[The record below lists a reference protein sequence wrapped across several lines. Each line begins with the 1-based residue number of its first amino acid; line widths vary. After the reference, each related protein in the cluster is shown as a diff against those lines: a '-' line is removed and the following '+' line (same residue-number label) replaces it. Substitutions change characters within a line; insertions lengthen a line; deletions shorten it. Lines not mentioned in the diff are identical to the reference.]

1 MPIID
6 IKCPATKGLPDPASS
21 CRRWAGVVLVA
32 GLVGVAGPLQAEGS
46 KDLEALE
53 RSISEDRE
61 KAKDLS
67 EKTQALEDE
76 IRSLQVSFTGTL
88 RKIRRHE
95 QAIASAEETLTNL
108 ESEQQTRLEELAK
121 RRRDFYATLAAMQ
134 RIAFRPRAAMLATEH
149 PPVDTL
155 RGALLLGAAL
165 PEVEAK
171 ARTVE
176 NFLNELQDL
185 TRAIEDEREALD
197 AAAETLRQERLR
209 LSDLLER
216 KQAALSIT
224 ETEKQAAEARA
235 AELADKAENL
245 RQLMALAAEETVPR
259 EPLATNEQIASLGP
273 AESAETAEPSSPE
286 QTASALTAPS
296 PVRFLSEQKAQLL
309 MPIHGRIVARFGQTI
324 ARGPDAGRPTK
335 GLTIRADTSAQV
347 VAPFDG
353 KVVYAGTFR
362 SYGQILIIDHGGR
375 YHTLLAGLHEISAA
389 VGQWVLAGEPIATIS
404 RLEDQQPELYL
415 ELRRTGEAIDP
426 MPWLADIDSKV
437 RG

>member
-6 IKCPATKGLPDPASS
+6 IKCPAANGSPNLASPG
-21 CRRWAGVVLVA
+21 RRWAGAVLVA
-32 GLVGVAGPLQAEGS
+32 SLVCTAGPLQAEEA

-53 RSISEDRE
+53 QSISKDRE

-88 RKIRRHE
+88 SKIRRHE
-95 QAIASAEETLTNL
+95 QAIASAEETLTSL
-108 ESEQQTRLEELAK
+108 ESERQTRLDELTK
-121 RRRDFYATLAAMQ
+121 RRRDFYGTLAAMQ
-134 RIAFRPRAAMLATEH
+134 RIAFRPRAAMLASEH

-176 NFLNELQDL
+176 DFLSELQDL
-185 TRAIEDEREALD
+185 TRSIEEEHEALD
-197 AAAETLRQERLR
+197 AAAATLRQERLR
-209 LSDLLER
+209 LRDLIER
-216 KQAALSIT
+216 KQAALSVT

-235 AELADKAENL
+235 AELADKAETL
-245 RQLMALAAEETVPR
+245 RQLMALATEGTETR
-259 EPLATNEQIASLGP
+259 EAPATNEQTASLGAVEATKSVEPSP
-273 AESAETAEPSSPE
+273 AER
-286 QTASALTAPS
+286 TASALTAPS
-296 PVRFLSEQKAQLL
+296 PVRFLTEQKAQLL

-324 ARGPDAGRPTK
+324 ARGPDAGRPAK
-335 GLTIRADTSAQV
+335 GLTIRAESSAQV

-353 KVVYAGTFR
+353 KVVYAGVFR
-362 SYGQILIIDHGGR
+362 TYGQILIIDHGGR
-375 YHTLLAGLHEISAA
+375 YHTLLAGLDEISAA

-404 RLEDQQPELYL
+404 RLDDQQPELYL